1 MVEHATPARR
11 PERVP
16 VRGEPRAWRPRPS
29 SAHTTRLRHPR
40 LSAAAGTGPRP
51 VAGAA
56 LERARGRPGPRGRA
70 LPRGPRA
77 GRQRVRPRLRDAG
90 PRDLDRGSGAARAL
104 RPGRARRVAQSP
116 LDRAGLELRHRDAR
130 GPLLLEP
137 ARPPHGHLGLDSVR
151 GGERGPRAA
160 ADHVLVAPRASRGEP
175 ARQVPATLPA
185 AMARAAE
192 PGRSPW
198 RPRLRPPTA
207 AAGRALQRLFRLRG
221 GRIERLDLENQADPP
236 ARARLVAQ
244 PPTLSV
250 RQVAPDRK
258 PQPRPADLG
267 SRVGPPTERPH
278 H

>member
-29 SAHTTRLRHPR
+29 SAHTARLRHPR
-40 LSAAAGTGPRP
+40 LPAAAGTRPRS

-77 GRQRVRPRLRDAG
+77 GRQRVRPGLRDAG
-90 PRDLDRGSGAARAL
+90 PRDLDRGSGAALAL
-104 RPGRARRVAQSP
+104 RPGHARRVAQSS
-116 LDRAGLELRHRDAR
+116 LERAGLELRHQDAR

-151 GGERGPRAA
+151 SGERGPRAA
-160 ADHVLVAPRASRGEP
+160 ADHVLVAPRAGRGEP

-185 AMARAAE
+185 AMARAAQ
-192 PGRSPW
+192 PGWSRW
-198 RPRLRPPTA
+198 RPRLGAETPA
-207 AAGRALQRLFRLRG
+207 ASRALKGLDPLRR
-221 GRIERLDLENQADPP
+221 GRIDRRELENEAAPST
-236 ARARLVAQ
+236 RARLIAQAPSPSVPPVA
-244 PPTLSV
+244 
-250 RQVAPDRK
+250 RDRE
-258 PQPRPADLG
+258 A
-267 SRVGPPTERPH
+267 
-278 H
+278 

>member
-29 SAHTTRLRHPR
+29 RAYTARLRHPR
-40 LSAAAGTGPRP
+40 TPAAAGTGPRP

-77 GRQRVRPRLRDAG
+77 GRQRVRPGLRDAG
-90 PRDLDRGSGAARAL
+90 PRDLDRGSGAALAL
-104 RPGRARRVAQSP
+104 RPGHARRVAQSS
-116 LDRAGLELRHRDAR
+116 LERAGLELRHQDAR

-151 GGERGPRAA
+151 SGERGPRAA
-160 ADHVLVAPRASRGEP
+160 ADHVRQAPRAGRGEP

-192 PGRSPW
+192 PGW
-198 RPRLRPPTA
+198 
-207 AAGRALQRLFRLRG
+207 
-221 GRIERLDLENQADPP
+221 
-236 ARARLVAQ
+236 
-244 PPTLSV
+244 
-250 RQVAPDRK
+250 
-258 PQPRPADLG
+258 
-267 SRVGPPTERPH
+267 SRCGPPPECYTAGAGPSLKCLGP
-278 H
+278 

>member
-11 PERVP
+11 PERVR

-40 LSAAAGTGPRP
+40 LSAAAGPGRRP

-56 LERARGRPGPRGRA
+56 LDRAPGRPGPRGRA

-116 LDRAGLELRHRDAR
+116 LDRAGLELRHQDAR

-185 AMARAAE
+185 AMARAAR
-192 PGRSPW
+192 PGR
-198 RPRLRPPTA
+198 PRRPPPLWPRPPWAPRPPERPPSRRARRVRRLALAHVRGPPSPA
-207 AAGRALQRLFRLRG
+207 AL
-221 GRIERLDLENQADPP
+221 
-236 ARARLVAQ
+236 ARAR
-244 PPTLSV
+244 
-250 RQVAPDRK
+250 
-258 PQPRPADLG
+258 
-267 SRVGPPTERPH
+267 
-278 H
+278 